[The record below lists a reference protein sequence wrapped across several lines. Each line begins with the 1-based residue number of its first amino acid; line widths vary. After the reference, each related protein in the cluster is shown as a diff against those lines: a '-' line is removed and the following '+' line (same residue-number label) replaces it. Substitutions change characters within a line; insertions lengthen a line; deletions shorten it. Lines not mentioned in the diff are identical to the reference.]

1 MHQDLDE
8 IRSLKNEEQKT
19 NKALELKPVEE
30 KTFEFDKNEKATTE
44 DLILGELLS
53 WLRENKQMSTL
64 MICRQIDDIKVE
76 NSTVEL
82 DSKRINLRELVENE
96 KHKVE
101 LDKFFKLKGL
111 SYKIKE
117 IVKEYNPLDSLKE
130 FFGDKLIIK

>member
-1 MHQDLDE
+1 MYKDLNE
-8 IRSLKNEEQKT
+8 ISLKTEENKN

-30 KTFEFDKNEKATTE
+30 KTIEFDKNEKATTE

-64 MICRQIDDIKVE
+64 MICRQIDNIKVE
-76 NSTVEL
+76 NFTVEL

>member
-19 NKALELKPVEE
+19 NKALELKLVEE

-96 KHKVE
+96 KHRVE

>member
-1 MHQDLDE
+1 MHQELDE
-8 IRSLKNEEQKT
+8 VPLEKGEEQKVNIT
-19 NKALELKPVEE
+19 LELKPIEE
-30 KTFEFDKNEKATTE
+30 SIIEFDKNEKATTN

-64 MICRQIDDIKVE
+64 MICRQIDNIKVE

-82 DSKRINLRELVENE
+82 DSNRINLRELVENE